1 MDSCHS
7 KEMIHYLKGD
17 ATAPQVDGPAVIVH
31 VCNDEGKWG
40 KGFVLAVSRRW
51 SEPERVYRS
60 AFEKPPFPALGDV
73 QFVKVS
79 EDLTVANL
87 IGQHGVRSARSNG
100 PPPIRYPAV
109 GAGLEKVAEF
119 AARQKAVVA
128 MPRIGAGLAGGSWD
142 EIEKIVE
149 QTLGGVEVHVYDL

>member
-1 MDSCHS
+1 
-7 KEMIHYLKGD
+7 MIHYLKGD

-60 AFEKPPFPALGDV
+60 AFERPPFPALGDV

-79 EDLTVANL
+79 EGLTVANL
-87 IGQHGVRSARSNG
+87 IGQHGVRSARSKA
-100 PPPIRYPAV
+100 PAPIRYPAIQ
-109 GAGLEKVAEF
+109 AGLEKVAEY
-119 AARQKAVVA
+119 ATRQEAVVA
-128 MPRIGAGLAGGSWD
+128 MPRIGAGLAGGTWD
-142 EIEKIVE
+142 EVEKIVA
-149 QTLGGVEVHVYDL
+149 QALRGVQVHVYDL

>member
-1 MDSCHS
+1 
-7 KEMIHYLKGD
+7 MIRYLKGD

-51 SEPERVYRS
+51 TEPERTYRS

-73 QFVKVS
+73 QFVKVA

-87 IGQHGVRSARSNG
+87 IGQHGVRSARSKA

-109 GAGLEKVAEF
+109 KTGLEKVAEF
-119 AARQKAVVA
+119 VVRQNATVA
-128 MPRIGAGLAGGSWD
+128 MPRIGSGLAGGSWE

-149 QTLGGVEVHVYDL
+149 QTLGDVEVQVYDL

>member
-1 MDSCHS
+1 M
-7 KEMIHYLKGD
+7 
-17 ATAPQVDGPAVIVH
+17 
-31 VCNDEGKWG
+31 
-40 KGFVLAVSRRW
+40 
-51 SEPERVYRS
+51 
-60 AFEKPPFPALGDV
+60 
-73 QFVKVS
+73 KVS

-87 IGQHGVRSARSNG
+87 IGQHGVRSARSKA

-109 GAGLEKVAEF
+109 RAGLEKVAEF
-119 AARQKAVVA
+119 AVRQSATVA

>member
-1 MDSCHS
+1 
-7 KEMIHYLKGD
+7 MIIQYRQGD
-17 ATAPQVDGPAVIVH
+17 ATAPRVDGPAVIVH
-31 VCNDEGKWG
+31 VCNDDGKWG

-51 SEPERVYRS
+51 GEPERVYRS
-60 AFEKPPFPALGDV
+60 AFEELPFPSLGDV

-87 IGQHGVRSARSNG
+87 IGQHGVRSARSKG
-100 PPPIRYPAV
+100 PAPIRYPAIR
-109 GAGLEKVAEF
+109 AGLEKVAKF
-119 AARQKAVVA
+119 AASRKAVVA

-142 EIEKIVE
+142 EIEKILE